1 MFAAFLASTFRR
13 FGANLDSPSGRDGG
27 SSACAGTIQQ
37 AIEHVVDETAPRL
50 RAVPGYARRL
60 RGPVI
65 AALRT
70 IDRLVKEIPGVLD
83 CRRSNYASDPRVNA
97 FFVDY
102 GELQEVFS
110 RSQEVR
116 ELFEANADAE
126 QCFALL
132 CMHRSERCQLGV
144 ALDGDML
151 RRDEIQTTV
160 SFADHQLDAPGLDEA
175 DARCALKCCIFN
187 SLIGHIRKSSAE
199 AQTRIDEL
207 ERRSQAWR
215 ERLKRQTPGS
225 AQHAA
230 LQREVEAIDAELRT
244 PALRL
249 TTLEQHFR
257 YVADALANPQALVSG
272 HQESIFLDRMG
283 IKHDRATAGVR
294 EIPLSEIHV
303 ADRRPRVACLVS
315 FPRAELLSV
324 RDFIREAGIYLA
336 A

>member
-1 MFAAFLASTFRR
+1 MFAAFLQSTFRR
-13 FGANLDSPSGRDGG
+13 LGANLDPLSARGAG

-37 AIEHVVDETAPRL
+37 AVEHVVDETAARL

-65 AALRT
+65 TALQT
-70 IDRLVKEIPGVLD
+70 IDRMVKEIPGTLD
-83 CRRSNYASDPRVNA
+83 CRRSTYASDPRVNA
-97 FFVDY
+97 FFVNY
-102 GELQEVFS
+102 GDLQEVFS
-110 RSQEVR
+110 RSKEVR
-116 ELFEANADAE
+116 ELFETNASAQ

-132 CMHRSERCQLGV
+132 CMHRSERRRLGV
-144 ALDGDML
+144 AMDGDVL
-151 RRDEIQTTV
+151 RKDVMQTAV
-160 SFADHQLDAPGLDEA
+160 SFADHHLDAPGLSEA

-187 SLIGHIRKSSAE
+187 SLIGHIRMASAK

-207 ERRSQAWR
+207 ERRSRAWR

-230 LQREVEAIDAELRT
+230 LRREVEAIDAELRT

-283 IKHDRATAGVR
+283 IKHDRAAAGVR

-303 ADRRPRVACLVS
+303 AGRRPRVACLVS